1 MDANQLILGQLQ
13 AMNARLDAIQAEG
26 SERGRRIWEKVSAQ
40 GEQLVSISHRLG
52 VVEEGVTAAKPTL
65 NQVIELRAKADGAG
79 WLGKKLLW
87 VGSGL
92 IALGSALLGLVAWA
106 YSARDAILHWF
117 AGR

>member
-52 VVEEGVTAAKPTL
+52 TVEESVTAAKPTL
-65 NQVIELRAKADGAG
+65 NQVINMRAKAEGAG
-79 WLGKKLLW
+79 WLGRWLFW
-87 VGSGL
+87 
-92 IALGSALLGLVAWA
+92 IGSALLSAAAWA
-106 YSARDAILHWF
+106 YAARDAIIHWF
-117 AGR
+117 TAK